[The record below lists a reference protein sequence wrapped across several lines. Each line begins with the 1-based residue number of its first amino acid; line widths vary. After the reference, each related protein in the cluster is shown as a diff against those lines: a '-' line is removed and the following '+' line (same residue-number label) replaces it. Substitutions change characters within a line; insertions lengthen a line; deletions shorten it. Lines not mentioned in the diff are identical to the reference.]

1 MDSTHPTLL
10 TESDPPPTEP
20 TSPTVGD
27 GLLPP
32 ESDFDGSNVGSPSSK
47 SDKSDPID
55 PQIFQRYL
63 INLVSFRC
71 FLARS
76 SEISLDLVEF
86 LARYPR
92 DFSRS
97 SWDLR
102 YFRWN
107 LKGFWLIFIF
117 RRVLRFFWL
126 DLGQS
131 GEISLDLV
139 EFLARSDE
147 ISPDLVEILAISC
160 EILEDFRRFSS
171 FSRWISS
178 IF

>member
-1 MDSTHPTLL
+1 MDSTHPTLR

-27 GLLPP
+27 GLLPQ

-47 SDKSDPID
+47 FDKSDPID

-92 DFSRS
+92 DFS
-97 SWDLR
+97 DLVE
-102 YFRWN
+102 
-107 LKGFWLIFIF
+107 IFAI
-117 RRVLRFFWL
+117 
-126 DLGQS
+126 S
-131 GEISLDLV
+131 GEISK
-139 EFLARSDE
+139 
-147 ISPDLVEILAISC
+147 
-160 EILEDFRRFSS
+160 DFG
-171 FSRWISS
+171 
-178 IF
+178 